1 MKTNT
6 RKQPQ
11 YLLQLLL
18 ALGVLLGFL
27 TAVSHLDEGNRREG
41 QLRLEETL
49 KRAAVACYS
58 LEGAYPDSA
67 EALAAASGLSWN
79 TDLYDVKYEYC
90 GSNLMPDIT
99 VLTRKK

>member
-49 KRAAVACYS
+49 KRA
-58 LEGAYPDSA
+58 EGWAAFFKKREVFNGP
-67 EALAAASGLSWN
+67 LA
-79 TDLYDVKYEYC
+79 
-90 GSNLMPDIT
+90 
-99 VLTRKK
+99 